1 MKPAHVLST
10 GEIPVVVFWLFL
22 HVYPVCN
29 ISRTTTKCVGAEG
42 RIFKFVKCGTEQ
54 SGIDC
59 VKITFSPPTF
69 EKYGED
75 NKFSSFAQSSVS
87 DHQISQPRLLKNVNK
102 PFILLEEDR
111 SVIPIFELNRR
122 LGNVFAQFRYRY
134 FFEKEFTVKGFLN
147 GAIQAAL
154 LCANYIRHG
163 DWGNLR
169 RIMIDEAVSELQ
181 TRFDPFNTE
190 DFERLKFSLDDVIYS
205 VIDSSYTC
213 GKVQPKI
220 SGLRS
225 FFPAKHRA
233 FYSQVIIYIKKSNI
247 DESKSIERLLRISPP
262 RSLLICNITLSRIL
276 SPLGMWKVTRINF
289 FDYP

>member
-69 EKYGED
+69 DDCHET
-75 NKFSSFAQSSVS
+75 
-87 DHQISQPRLLKNVNK
+87 LML
-102 PFILLEEDR
+102 
-111 SVIPIFELNRR
+111 LNR
-122 LGNVFAQFRYRY
+122 NVIALKKWYVVGDCWWKKSFYDNNKSKLQHVTQDHIPLWLTMHQNLFSQNLKYSAA
-134 FFEKEFTVKGFLN
+134 
-147 GAIQAAL
+147 AIKCLLIAAL

-213 GKVQPKI
+213 GKVQPK
-220 SGLRS
+220 ST
-225 FFPAKHRA
+225 FF
-233 FYSQVIIYIKKSNI
+233 F
-247 DESKSIERLLRISPP
+247 
-262 RSLLICNITLSRIL
+262 
-276 SPLGMWKVTRINF
+276 
-289 FDYP
+289 